1 MATRRKG
8 KKARVTI
15 GRVDDVWKRS
25 PDIIRRFI
33 EQRANY
39 EQLCIEIAYILSKR
53 FKDRE
58 IEISAVT
65 WRAKTLKSFLEKIE
79 RKKYDDPF
87 KAITDFAGVRVVC
100 LYLTD
105 IKKIEEIVGQEF
117 EVVEKVDKLT
127 EKGADK
133 FGYGAVHF
141 IAKIGRGSSGARYD
155 DLKDLVCEIQV
166 RTVLQ
171 DAWAIIDHH
180 LVYKNESDVPTPL
193 QRKLNSLAGLFETA
207 DDQFEHIR
215 LERSSYLEVVRDS
228 QVDPHMFLSNELNK
242 DSLSEYLEWKFPTL
256 PRERHVNQIDDI
268 LGGIDRNSYRKLSD
282 IDAAVELAKGRLK
295 KVSTEI
301 QLGISL
307 KYAASQVALALALT
321 DKQYR
326 NSIIKLY
333 PPEISE
339 TLQKHAIK

>member
-1 MATRRKG
+1 MPIRQ
-8 KKARVTI
+8 KASKPRTPVS
-15 GRVDDVWKRS
+15 GVDDVWKRN
-25 PDIIRRFI
+25 PDVIRRFI
-33 EQRANY
+33 ERRTNY
-39 EQLCIEIAYILSKR
+39 EQLCTEIAYILSKR
-53 FKDRE
+53 LGDKN

-87 KAITDFAGVRVVC
+87 EAVTDFAGVRVVC
-100 LYLTD
+100 LYLSD
-105 IKKIEEIVGQEF
+105 IKKIEEIVQQEF
-117 EVVEKVDKLT
+117 EVIEKVDKLT

-133 FGYGAVHF
+133 FGYGAIHF

-215 LERSSYLEVVRDS
+215 TERSSYLEGVRDS
-228 QVDPHMFLSNELNK
+228 QTSPQLFLQNELNK
-242 DSLSEYLEWKFPTL
+242 DSFVEYIKWKFSAL
-256 PRERHVNQIDDI
+256 PQQVYDEQVDFI
-268 LGGIDRNSYRKLSD
+268 LSKIDRSKYRNLSD
-282 IDAAVELAKGRLK
+282 IDVAVERAKGKLK
-295 KVSTEI
+295 KVSEEGRPI
-301 QLGISL
+301 VSL
-307 KYAASQVALALALT
+307 DYGASQVALALALT
-321 DKQYR
+321 NKEYR
-326 NSIIKLY
+326 EQLSVNKPLA
-333 PPEISE
+333 EI
-339 TLQKHAIK
+339 LKKHAFE